1 MPFNLK
7 WLALAPVSWLIGG
20 TMFAASF
27 ERVEQVPVLVNAYN
41 NQTQEVSFGV
51 PTTARIILQ
60 FGGGAIA
67 IGGTATAA
75 FFGVGSGSD
84 SKRNAGSQMQHER
97 LTRPIPVT
105 GNQPARTMPTT
116 APQVQPKPPSPSHE
130 ALNESQDSALGSD
143 LWRSHEPT
151 ESPNHPA
158 PTQESPSGSESI
170 VLSGY
175 ANKMPTQPEQPE
187 LNLVQQAAVFGCGQN
202 SDGIKVHLL
211 IPAITQSGKTS
222 TLCGMIR
229 EVSQICP
236 DVIWNGV
243 DPKGSVFLGLER
255 LCHSDGFPVIVSID
269 LDKPNVGVSMCVE
282 LLRRAMSEQTQRKK
296 ARQRA
301 MQTGQNYDPSPY
313 IVILD
318 EWPAIIK
325 AAKDCDLTSGT
336 KHRSTIVQ
344 LAETL
349 AFIGLE
355 DKIFLWIVSQSPY
368 VSQLGFDGSVSAQF
382 CTFAIG
388 RGFNMKSI
396 EICKKAIERSTSDE
410 AQKVQLF
417 AKLKKLS
424 EARPYHPVCF
434 SSAGG
439 QIAYAPDLKD
449 IQRQQL
455 FRAEDSTD
463 DEDIAHLRSL
473 SPHAIALEF
482 NEFLEQKRS
491 DDTKDD
497 QL

>member
-1 MPFNLK
+1 MSLNLK
-7 WLALAPVSWLIGG
+7 WLALAPLSWLVGG
-20 TMFAASF
+20 WMFAASF
-27 ERVEQVPVLVNAYN
+27 ERVERVPVLTNAYN
-41 NQTQEVSFGV
+41 NQTTEVSFGV
-51 PTTARIILQ
+51 PTTARMILQ
-60 FGGGAIA
+60 FGGGLILV
-67 IGGTATAA
+67 GGTATAA
-75 FFGVGSGSD
+75 FFGVGSEGTPT
-84 SKRNAGSQMQHER
+84 HER
-97 LTRPIPVT
+97 STRSHNPIPGSNRERT
-105 GNQPARTMPTT
+105 QSNQERIGRSPNHPPLT
-116 APQVQPKPPSPSHE
+116 PPSS
-130 ALNESQDSALGSD
+130 SAPNTVMETPVTPPVEDEVIESD
-143 LWRSHEPT
+143 LWRSPAESGHDSAPAVTPEP
-151 ESPNHPA
+151 
-158 PTQESPSGSESI
+158 I

-175 ANKMPTQPEQPE
+175 GNKTQTQSKQPE
-187 LNLVQQAAVFGCGQN
+187 LNLVQQVAIFGCGQN

-229 EVSQICP
+229 EVSHICP
-236 DVIWNGV
+236 DVVWNGV

-255 LCHSDGFPVIVSID
+255 LCHADGFPVIVGID
-269 LDKPNVGVSMCVE
+269 LDKPNVGVSMAVE

-313 IVILD
+313 IVMLD
-318 EWPAIIK
+318 EWPALLK
-325 AAKDCDLTSGT
+325 AAKDCDLTSGS

-349 AFIGLE
+349 AFVGLE

-368 VSQLGFDGSVSAQF
+368 VSQLGFDSSVSAQF

-388 RGFNMKSI
+388 RGYNMKSI
-396 EICKKAIERSTSDE
+396 EVCKKAIERSTSDE
-410 AQKVQLF
+410 AQKTQLF

-439 QIAYAPDLKD
+439 LIAYAPDLKD

-455 FRAEDSTD
+455 FRAADSTD

-473 SPHAIALEF
+473 SPQAIALEF
-482 NEFLEQKRS
+482 NEFLEQNRP
-491 DDTKDD
+491 DEHEDD
-497 QL
+497 QH